1 MLYYRVLYSLTRS
14 LRPAWLHATAQ
25 FFAMHSSPC
34 STLLLHSTL
43 NNNKTRSIRG
53 QCGLR
58 SGTCNCIQFPSFF
71 LSKAHCGQARKGA
84 WEERALFF
92 SQAVSFTS
100 FSFFVPE
107 PVQLCGHVKTQRR
120 DILNGALCAPVFFVV
135 AFFPFLY
142 LLHCRGSRLLNYMKG
157 LSSTTKNSSRPV
169 FTKCKTFSPA
179 KHPYKHCKPL
189 KISREKLINSSFCI
203 LNNKLQRLEKI
214 NKIVLANKH
223 VRDQIWHCWCGVITL
238 HFMANSFVRA
248 PHHYI
253 LSQC

>member
-1 MLYYRVLYSLTRS
+1 
-14 LRPAWLHATAQ
+14 
-25 FFAMHSSPC
+25 MHSSPC

-92 SQAVSFTS
+92 
-100 FSFFVPE
+100 FSGSVVHFILLFCSRTRAALWACKNAAERYTKWCTVRPR
-107 PVQLCGHVKTQRR
+107 LFCGR
-120 DILNGALCAPVFFVV
+120 
-135 AFFPFLY
+135 FFPFLY

-189 KISREKLINSSFCI
+189 KISMDKPINSSFCI
-203 LNNKLQRLEKI
+203 LNNCKGWR
-214 NKIVLANKH
+214 
-223 VRDQIWHCWCGVITL
+223 R
-238 HFMANSFVRA
+238 
-248 PHHYI
+248 
-253 LSQC
+253 